1 LIETPQ
7 EVPEDGARPAHT
19 SKMSRVVARAKTAL
33 TQQYSVLVY
42 LIIGFIIAQ
51 SIVVFLHYRSAQL
64 NHQVQEV
71 QLARDLYKEFYTKEN
86 GYLRVANAIERCEKL
101 SKGDGGK
108 FSHLEINQYLGF
120 FEDLG
125 AVHAEWR
132 VGRADNRPFFGAF
145 IVEAYEYPE
154 IQSYIARIRKNFE
167 QPEAFEDFEKVAK
180 AVEQDPRF
188 VRLAAFAKTMCS
200 EKPEGD

>member
-1 LIETPQ
+1 LSEAPQ
-7 EVPEDGARPAHT
+7 DSPKDGAQAPRP
-19 SKMSRVVARAKTAL
+19 SNVPRVVALAKTAL

-42 LIIGFIIAQ
+42 LIISFIIAQ
-51 SIVVFLHYRSAQL
+51 AVAVALHYRSAQL

-71 QLARDLYKEFYTKEN
+71 QLARDLYKEFYAKEN
-86 GYLRVANAIERCEKL
+86 GYLRVANAIEGCEKL
-101 SKGDGGK
+101 YKGDGGK

-125 AVHAEWR
+125 LFMQTGVLGEPIIGH
-132 VGRADNRPFFGAF
+132 FFGAF

-154 IQSYIARIRKNFE
+154 TKSYIARIRKNFE

-180 AVEQDPRF
+180 SVERDPRF
-188 VRLAAFAKTMCS
+188 VRLAEFARTMCAG
-200 EKPEGD
+200 KPEGD